1 MKISMLSKASE
12 NESLPQIVFFFFGD
26 GDVKENP
33 CEVQTDNMCA
43 SKTAMRSPHLRHACK
58 GGCTSDKNKK
68 RAAQQRHRSALQNYM
83 GLNSKELPSMRAAHS
98 TSWATSLQMRSDSC
112 YLSPVHRMSSCRI
125 CRASVAPATTVT
137 QLVAMGPSKKWQNQ
151 PNGGMAARGVHSCD
165 ADRRDGC
172 GETRADRRDGE
183 KHANVMRR
191 RTR

>member
-1 MKISMLSKASE
+1 MSRKIRARSK
-12 NESLPQIVFFFFGD
+12 QITCARRKLRCARLISAMPA
-26 GDVKENP
+26 KEGAL
-33 CEVQTDNMCA
+33 VT
-43 SKTAMRSPHLRHACK
+43 KT
-58 GGCTSDKNKK
+58 K

-83 GLNSKELPSMRAAHS
+83 GLNSKERPSMRAAQS

-137 QLVAMGPSKKWQNQ
+137 KLVAMGPSKKCQNQ

-183 KHANVMRR
+183 KHTNVMRR